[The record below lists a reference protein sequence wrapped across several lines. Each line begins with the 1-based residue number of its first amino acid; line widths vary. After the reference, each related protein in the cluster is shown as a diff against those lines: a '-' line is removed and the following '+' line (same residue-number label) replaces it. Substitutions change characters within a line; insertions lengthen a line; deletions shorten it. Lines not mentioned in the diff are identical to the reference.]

1 MGKKQEIG
9 NYQERSE
16 IVRLEYEYELFLK
29 LSKDNHK
36 KDYAKSILK

>member
-1 MGKKQEIG
+1 MGKKKEKC

-16 IVRLEYEYELFLK
+16 IVRLEYKYELFLK
-29 LSKDNHK
+29 FSKDDHK